1 MVSLRQE
8 NSVQIPFRL
17 PILSFMVKLA
27 PDGLPMLGDWMT
39 VAKSIW
45 AINYESWREPFEI
58 KAAESSLAPGDPIE
72 YGSLEVVKGCGRLSI
87 LLFSI
92 FYTCMELKNQLSDE
106 ELESLKQ
113 PLD

>member
-1 MVSLRQE
+1 MRQE
-8 NSVQIPFRL
+8 NSVQIPFSMS
-17 PILSFMVKLA
+17 ILSFMVKLA

-45 AINYESWREPFEI
+45 VINYEGWREPFEI
-58 KAAESSLAPGDPIE
+58 KPADSSLAPGAPVQ

-92 FYTCMELKNQLSDE
+92 FYTYMEFKNQLSDE
-106 ELESLKQ
+106 ELESFKQ